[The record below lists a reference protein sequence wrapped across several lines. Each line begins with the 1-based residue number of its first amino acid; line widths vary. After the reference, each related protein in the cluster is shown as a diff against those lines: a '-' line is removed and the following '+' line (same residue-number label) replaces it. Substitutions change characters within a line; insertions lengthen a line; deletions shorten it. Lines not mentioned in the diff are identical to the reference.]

1 MCADD
6 EEEEGVFIERGKE
19 RAKKKGLTTTKKKGN
34 PKFVWRNLCKKVEK
48 KKVVVFIIRY
58 SRWESVAL
66 HFFSSSSLLTKA
78 SDKSQ
83 NADEDEDEDERER
96 ERERERS
103 FPSKRERKKKKKKKK
118 KKKN

>member
-96 ERERERS
+96 EREREKFS
-103 FPSKRERKKKKKKKK
+103 FEERKEEEEEEEEL
-118 KKKN
+118 NGL